1 MSPSQKSTKSV
12 RPILLGGRN
21 LSYECVRK
29 KVKNVNIRIR
39 PDGTLFVSAPRAVS
53 YQRIEEILRAREDF
67 ILRAMDRARE
77 RMDQYRNAYNCD
89 EGERISF
96 MGGTYTLRFAERGAS
111 RVDGENLIL
120 VLRKT
125 EDREKRR
132 EALKRFA
139 EKRLG
144 EYARERFAEVYP
156 LFSEATPMPE
166 LKLRVMRARWG
177 SCRPKSA
184 VITLNTRLAFY
195 PTAYIDYVILHEF
208 THFLHADHSSSF
220 WSALAAHMPDFA
232 QRRTA
237 LNAFPVAEW
246 F

>member
-1 MSPSQKSTKSV
+1 MKSV

-29 KVKNVNIRIR
+29 KIKNVNIRIR
-39 PDGTLFVSAPRAVS
+39 PDGTLFVSAPKSVS
-53 YQRIEEILRAREDF
+53 YQRIEEILKIREDF
-67 ILRAMDRARE
+67 ILRAMDRVHARIE
-77 RMDQYRNAYNCD
+77 EKRDAYTCD
-89 EGERISF
+89 EGARISL
-96 MGGTYTLRFAERGAS
+96 MGKTYTLHFSDRGVS
-111 RVDGENLIL
+111 RIEGEYLIL
-120 VLRKT
+120 VLRKN

-139 EKRLG
+139 EKELNQ
-144 EYARERFAEVYP
+144 YARARFDAIYP
-156 LFSEATPMPE
+156 LFCGATSMPE

-195 PTAYIDYVILHEF
+195 PTACIDYVIMHEF
-208 THFLHADHSSSF
+208 THFLHADHSSAF
-220 WSALAAHMPDFA
+220 WEALSLNMPDFA
-232 QRRTA
+232 QRKA
-237 LNAFPVAEW
+237 ELNAAPLAEW

>member
-1 MSPSQKSTKSV
+1 MKSV

-39 PDGTLFVSAPRAVS
+39 PDGTLFVSAPKSVS
-53 YQRIEEILRAREDF
+53 YQRIEEILKIREDF
-67 ILRAMDRARE
+67 ILRAMDRVHARIE
-77 RMDQYRNAYNCD
+77 EKRDAYTCD
-89 EGERISF
+89 EGARISL
-96 MGGTYTLRFAERGAS
+96 MGKTYTLHFSDRGVS
-111 RVDGENLIL
+111 HIEGEYLIL
-120 VLRKT
+120 VLRKN

-139 EKRLG
+139 EKELNQ
-144 EYARERFAEVYP
+144 YARARFDAIYP
-156 LFSEATPMPE
+156 LFCAATSMPE

-195 PTAYIDYVILHEF
+195 PTACIDYVIMHEF

-237 LNAFPVAEW
+237 LNASPVAEW

>member
-1 MSPSQKSTKSV
+1 MSPSPKSTKSV

-39 PDGTLFVSAPRAVS
+39 PDGTLFVSAPKSVS
-53 YQRIEEILRAREDF
+53 YQRIEEILKIREDF
-67 ILRAMDRARE
+67 ILRAMDRVNE
-77 RMDQYRNAYNCD
+77 RIAEKQGAYTCD
-89 EGERISF
+89 EGAQISF
-96 MGGTYTLRFAERGAS
+96 MGKAYTLHFTGRGVS
-111 RVDGENLIL
+111 HIEGEYLIL

-139 EKRLG
+139 EKELG
-144 EYARERFAEVYP
+144 KYARARFDAVYP
-156 LFSEATPMPE
+156 LFSDATSMPE

-177 SCRPKSA
+177 SCRPRSA

-195 PTAYIDYVILHEF
+195 PTAYIDYVIMHEF
-208 THFLHADHSSSF
+208 THFLHADHSSAF
-220 WSALAAHMPDFA
+220 WEALAVNMPDFA

-237 LNAFPVAEW
+237 LNASPIAEW